1 MPNVLI
7 LTDGTAQFTA
17 STYAGMER
25 VFVLPWRIQLPGQRP
40 VESGQ
45 IKLEGMPASLG
56 ENAGVRVLPPSVDDF
71 FHALARLGKQAH
83 EIVVILTSAHL
94 SPVMKNAQ
102 KAMQTV
108 HCPAAIH
115 LVDSQN
121 VGAGLGLLVQAAAQA
136 VAQGESGSAVCRF
149 LRGLVPH
156 TYSLFCVQ
164 SLTYL
169 AHAGH
174 LDLTQAMVG
183 EMLNL
188 MPFFMLENGSLAP
201 VQKARS
207 SRQLAETVNEFLAEF
222 ESLVHVAMVHGT
234 APFDQEAY
242 SLAERLGNTPEGHL
256 LSEHVLNGAT
266 AGIFGP
272 RSLGISV
279 MEEMVDGV

>member
-17 STYAGMER
+17 GTYAGMER
-25 VFVLPWRIQLPGQRP
+25 VFVMPWWIQLQGHQPIETSQVKLDEMP
-40 VESGQ
+40 V
-45 IKLEGMPASLG
+45 SLA
-56 ENAGVRVLPPSVDDF
+56 ENSTMRVIPPSVDDF
-71 FHALARLGKQAH
+71 FHTLARLGQQAH
-83 EIVVILTSAHL
+83 EIVAILTSAHL
-94 SPVMKNAQ
+94 CSVMNHAQ

-108 HCPAAIH
+108 HCPAAVH

-136 VAQGESGSAVCRF
+136 VSQGESGSAVCRF
-149 LRGLVPH
+149 VRGLVPH

-169 AHAGH
+169 AQAGH

-207 SRQLAETVNEFLAEF
+207 SRQLAETVNEFIAEF
-222 ESLVHVAMVHGT
+222 ESLAHIAMVHGT
-234 APFDQEAY
+234 APFDQEAR
-242 SLAERLGNTPEGHL
+242 SLIERLGNTPQAHL
-256 LSEHVLNGAT
+256 LSEYMLNSAT

-279 MEEMVDGV
+279 MEDVTDGV